1 MALTRRIA
9 RPMLASIFVVEGWDA
24 VQHPAGKVKKVE
36 VVTEPLDDNV
46 GRIPLDPETLVRING
61 VVQIGAGV
69 LLATGR
75 FRRLASLALI
85 GSIIPTTYAGHR
97 FWEET
102 DPVTRAQQKVH
113 FLKNLGLLGGLILA
127 AFDTEGQPSL
137 GWRAKRRAGQLEEAV
152 ALGRAMGHAR
162 ASDARKHSGATAASV
177 SVAGR
182 RAIRRG
188 NAASRRAGRRVGA
201 AGLEVGQKLAP
212 DPETLRHAHEVVAD
226 AVRQSGGAA
235 AHAVQEASSAATNA
249 ARQLPPL
256 AQKSAHSGMDAI
268 GPYLASGAEWTM
280 DALSNS

>member
-9 RPMLASIFVVEGWDA
+9 RPMLASIFVVGGLDA
-24 VQHPAGKVKKVE
+24 VRHPASKAKKAE
-36 VVTEPLDDNV
+36 VVTEALGDNA
-46 GRIPLDPETLVRING
+46 GGIPLDPETLVRING
-61 VVQIGAGV
+61 AVQIGAGV

-102 DPVTRAQQKVH
+102 DPATRAQQKIH

-127 AFDTEGQPSL
+127 AFDTEGEPSL
-137 GWRAKRRAGQLEEAV
+137 GWRAKRRAHQVEQAM
-152 ALGRAMGHAR
+152 ALGRVVGQAKAR
-162 ASDARKHSGATAASV
+162 GARKHSEATASSV

-188 NAASRRAGRRVGA
+188 NAASRRAGRSVGA
-201 AGLEVGQKLAP
+201 AGLELGQKITP
-212 DPETLRHAHEVVAD
+212 SPEGLRHAQEFVAD
-226 AVRQSGGAA
+226 AVRQSGGVA
-235 AHAVQEASSAATNA
+235 AHAVQEASSAASSA

-256 AQKSAHSGMDAI
+256 AQKSAHSGLDAI
-268 GPYLASGAEWTM
+268 GPYLASGAGRTLE
-280 DALSNS
+280 ALSNR